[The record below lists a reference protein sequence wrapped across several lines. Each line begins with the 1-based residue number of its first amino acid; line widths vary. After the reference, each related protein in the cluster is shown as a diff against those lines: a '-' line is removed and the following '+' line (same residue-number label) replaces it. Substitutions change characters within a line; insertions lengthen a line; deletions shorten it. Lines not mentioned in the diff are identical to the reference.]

1 MSAVYV
7 SEGDTVYSGQSLIYL
22 SDTEY
27 TGEYERLLS
36 QRRELEAQMQAL
48 FAAYERGGVYAGNS
62 GRVTG
67 LNEDILSSTGGST
80 GSVTAISQ
88 SAEAGTELAAG
99 SVVTVRFG
107 AKTTD

>member
-1 MSAVYV
+1 MIRIRS
-7 SEGDTVYSGQSLIYL
+7 GDTVTDQTPAGGAIVPNNASIVVYLGVEKPNAPSTVPNVVGKTPAEANKALTNAGLI
-22 SDTEY
+22 
-27 TGEYERLLS
+27 
-36 QRRELEAQMQAL
+36 MK
-48 FAAYERGGVYAGNS
+48 
-62 GRVTG
+62 VTG
-67 LNEDILSSTGGST
+67 ATSTGGST